1 MKIGI
6 LGTGGVGATI
16 GTKLV
21 SLGHEVKMGGRAK
34 TNEKSAAWVE
44 TTGGKGSAGDFA
56 AAAAFGE
63 LLVVATAGSATLEAL
78 RLAGEENLAGKI
90 VIDISNPLDF
100 SDGFPPK
107 LSTAANDSI
116 GEQAQKAFPNARF
129 VKTLNTVTADLMVD
143 PGRIA
148 NGEHV
153 MFLCGDDAAAK
164 ETVSALLRDGFGW
177 KQLIDLGG
185 ITSSRATEGYLP
197 LWVRLYG
204 KVGTGLFNIAIVK

>member
-21 SLGHEVKMGGRAK
+21 ALGHDVKMGSRAK
-34 TNEKSAAWVE
+34 TNEKSSAWVG

-56 AAAAFGE
+56 EAAAFGE
-63 LLVVATAGSATLEAL
+63 LIVVATAGSATLEAL
-78 RLAGEENLAGKI
+78 RLAGEANLDGKV

-116 GEQAQKAFPNARF
+116 GEKAQQAFPKARF

-143 PGRIA
+143 PRRIA
-148 NGEHV
+148 DGEHV
-153 MFLCGDDAAAK
+153 MFVCGDDASAK
-164 ETVSALLRDGFGW
+164 ETVSALLRDFGW